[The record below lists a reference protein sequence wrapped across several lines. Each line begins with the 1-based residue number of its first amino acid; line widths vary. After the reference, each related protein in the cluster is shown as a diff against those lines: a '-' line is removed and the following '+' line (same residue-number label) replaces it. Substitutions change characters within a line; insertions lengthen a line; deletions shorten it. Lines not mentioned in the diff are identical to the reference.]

1 MTSLN
6 LKRKIFDAPGYS
18 RDVKLGPD
26 ELSVFREAITEQW
39 LSVIGDVHPELV
51 PQFRGI
57 GIDNYHQLAH
67 LLKHE
72 TLWPKQTRCL
82 PKESCNKIKALP
94 FLQTLR
100 DELGDFLISDVFY
113 GDTHEAGREEIYW
126 RLVRPNAATDVGT
139 LHADK
144 WFHDVMGMDDQ
155 AFPPGSE
162 TVKIWIPIF
171 SQPGKNGLMIVP
183 NSHLKDYRYHAVA
196 GAGGMKPVIEE
207 DVEKIGAE
215 LMLTEPGNMLIFN
228 EGILHGG
235 AVNRG
240 DQTRVSVEITMVFAN
255 KSKNHDL
262 H

>member
-1 MTSLN
+1 MTTFN
-6 LKRKIFDAPGYS
+6 LKSKIFDAPGFS
-18 RDVKLGPD
+18 KDVQLTPD
-26 ELSVFREAITEQW
+26 ELAVFRDAITEQW
-39 LSVIGDVHPELV
+39 LSVIGAAHPELV
-51 PQFRGI
+51 PQFREVGI
-57 GIDNYHQLAH
+57 ANYHHLTH

-82 PKESCNKIKALP
+82 PKHSCDRIKVLP

-100 DELGDFLISDVFY
+100 DELGDFAISDVFY

-126 RLVRPNAATDVGT
+126 RLVRPNAVKDVGP

-155 AFPPGSE
+155 AFPSEAE

-183 NSHLKDYRYHAVA
+183 NSHQKTYCYHAA
-196 GAGGMKPVIEE
+196 PGAGGMKPVIDE
-207 DVEKIGAE
+207 DVTTLGAE

-235 AVNRG
+235 AVNMG

-255 KSKNHDL
+255 RQTR
-262 H
+262 

>member
-1 MTSLN
+1 MNTLN
-6 LKRKIFDAPGYS
+6 LKSKIFDAPGFS
-18 RDVKLGPD
+18 KDVRLTPD
-26 ELSVFREAITEQW
+26 ELAVFRDAITEQW
-39 LSVIGDVHPELV
+39 LSVIGATHPELV
-51 PQFRGI
+51 SQFREVGI
-57 GIDNYHQLAH
+57 SNYHQLAH
-67 LLKHE
+67 LLSHE

-82 PKESCNKIKALP
+82 PKHSCDKIKVLP
-94 FLQTLR
+94 FFQTLR
-100 DELGDFLISDVFY
+100 DELGEFAISDVFY

-126 RLVRPNAATDVGT
+126 RLVRPNAAKDVGS

-155 AFPPGSE
+155 AFSAEAE

-183 NSHLKDYRYHAVA
+183 NSHRKSYRYHAA
-196 GAGGMKPVIEE
+196 PGAGGMKPVIDE
-207 DVEKIGAE
+207 DVETLGAE

-235 AVNRG
+235 AVNMG

-255 KSKNHDL
+255 RSTPTAQ
-262 H
+262 